1 MRHIS
6 IFGHAIKLY
15 ISHNQKFSVIFLAAW
30 IVLSCWHCQMKKM
43 VLQWK
48 TGPNGKFMSDNL
60 QRMIPQWLCMRK
72 LVIQLLFKIRLV
84 VLYYGMQVKFGT
96 YNFPLPY
103 LSSHLHRYS
112 ENISGHKHEYIFQN
126 NNRPIRSIE
135 YIFYLVPYCHIWI
148 MNIEYEL

>member
-1 MRHIS
+1 MAIEISRNIRIYAKKEGLWYIHIS

-84 VLYYGMQVKFGT
+84 LLILWDEEGRSELPILKNIPT
-96 YNFPLPY
+96 YVDRKY
-103 LSSHLHRYS
+103 SHW
-112 ENISGHKHEYIFQN
+112 F
-126 NNRPIRSIE
+126 
-135 YIFYLVPYCHIWI
+135 
-148 MNIEYEL
+148 

>member
-1 MRHIS
+1 MHWSSQSKAIEISRNIRIYAKKRRSMIHIS

-84 VLYYGMQVKFGT
+84 LSREQKFT
-96 YNFPLPY
+96 F
-103 LSSHLHRYS
+103 
-112 ENISGHKHEYIFQN
+112 KKYIYVIARKIQ
-126 NNRPIRSIE
+126 
-135 YIFYLVPYCHIWI
+135 IFVIFEVTLVGK
-148 MNIEYEL
+148 M